1 VALGALGRAR
11 AVPAARPW
19 QRRMDAGISV
29 VIAIPALLFALPVEL
44 ISAALRRGG
53 ALSLRT
59 ELL

>member
-1 VALGALGRAR
+1 MALGALGRAR
-11 AVPAARPW
+11 AVPAERPW

-29 VIAIPALLFALPVEL
+29 VVAIPALLFALPVEL